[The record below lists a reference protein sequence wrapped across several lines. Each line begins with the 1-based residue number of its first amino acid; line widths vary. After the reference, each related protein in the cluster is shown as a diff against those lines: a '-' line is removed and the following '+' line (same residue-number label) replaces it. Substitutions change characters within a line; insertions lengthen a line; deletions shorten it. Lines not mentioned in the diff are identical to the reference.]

1 MGDKDG
7 SKMSESAFLCALQ
20 QGEMAEPGPGGC
32 SGGGEHGLDE
42 FCRVSCRGCGGR
54 ICGRSDGTRMSR
66 SNAHIVKDKLRG
78 FCFVLFCFYISDQI
92 TELAITWYHGILRSW
107 LQGTCFGYI

>member
-7 SKMSESAFLCALQ
+7 SKMSESALLCALQ

-42 FCRVSCRGCGGR
+42 FCRVSCAGICGG
-54 ICGRSDGTRMSR
+54 SDGTRMSR
-66 SNAHIVKDKLRG
+66 SNAHIVKRVLL
-78 FCFVLFCFYISDQI
+78 CFVLFLHQ
-92 TELAITWYHGILRSW
+92 
-107 LQGTCFGYI
+107 